1 MPPMPKQITPQDALL
16 LRQRAEDAFRKRSAS
31 ALPALDG
38 ANSTGTTQTVH
49 ELQVY
54 QIELEMQNEELRQA
68 GMALAESKARYFDL
82 YDLAPMG
89 LCSVNEKGV
98 IFETNMAAA
107 RVLGLTRSRL
117 LGQMLSRFVL
127 KEDLDTFYLWRSQ
140 VMQSDQAQS
149 CEIRMMS
156 HDSVLFWTLLNATV
170 IDLPDNRRILRVVLS
185 DVTARKNTEVALQ
198 DAQQRLRHFTLQQQ
212 EEFDELR
219 AELAR
224 DVHDQL
230 GQTLATLKLEIDMI
244 RDIAPATAARMQQL
258 IQEGVSSVR
267 DISRALRPVAL
278 ELGLPS
284 ALNHLATDLSKR
296 SDVEITTLLPETM
309 PELPGPIERGLY
321 RIAQEALNNAAKHA
335 QANRIEIC
343 LRLQYGQVE
352 LTIND
357 DGMGFSP
364 ESESVM
370 RGLGLLGMRERAR
383 QLGAAL
389 QICSTPRQGT
399 RIQVLIRR
407 VASVL

>member
-1 MPPMPKQITPQDALL
+1 
-16 LRQRAEDAFRKRSAS
+16 
-31 ALPALDG
+31 
-38 ANSTGTTQTVH
+38 
-49 ELQVY
+49 
-54 QIELEMQNEELRQA
+54 
-68 GMALAESKARYFDL
+68 
-82 YDLAPMG
+82 
-89 LCSVNEKGV
+89 
-98 IFETNMAAA
+98 MAAA